1 MPNAASVGDEYFNH
15 TTGRYDFESLGGFF
29 GHLQGIIDDK
39 SMFPGFETMDGDTA
53 RAQFSA
59 GNVGMIGV
67 MSSDVT
73 TFKNQFPCD
82 FEWEVIPY
90 PVQDASNRY
99 KEPIGVSM
107 SYVINSK
114 ASKGGYADKV
124 AEFMNYLYSDEV
136 FVATNEAQV
145 DISVLGDEITS
156 KSKVDGLDPNWIRF
170 SDMDVYCIKYPNPDG
185 DLSIEGDSYQDV
197 YNKILT
203 GIVTDVDGALKDLTE
218 RYNKAL
224 DEAVASGKVNI
235 NDYIDPNIA
244 EKMKW
249 GK

>member
-1 MPNAASVGDEYFNH
+1 
-15 TTGRYDFESLGGFF
+15 
-29 GHLQGIIDDK
+29 
-39 SMFPGFETMDGDTA
+39 
-53 RAQFSA
+53 
-59 GNVGMIGV
+59 
-67 MSSDVT
+67 
-73 TFKNQFPCD
+73 
-82 FEWEVIPY
+82 
-90 PVQDASNRY
+90 
-99 KEPIGVSM
+99 M